1 MLTQNIR
8 LNTSSAHLL
17 VFHGSRDRQYW
28 TTISELGSLV
38 TQQLCLIAPTFTL
51 EGGRLREDSRSKS
64 LKLAT
69 AEKSATGNVPLVAV
83 AALEFADVELSEKM
97 VRFAQIAIANKY
109 QRLTIVPVF
118 LSAGVHVKE
127 DIPQAIA
134 QARQQLGD
142 RIKLELL
149 DYIGN
154 ASLTALITQ
163 KFALVATDNRI
174 LLAHGSRLPQGNLKS
189 EQLARRV
196 KAKIAYWAVQP
207 NLTSVVELLAHN
219 KSPIAIVPYF
229 LFSGKITEAIA
240 SQVAQLQDRF
250 PNTQLHLARPLGA
263 TPELAKVI
271 VNHITACNG

>member
-1 MLTQNIR
+1 MTQNIR

-38 TQQLCLIAPTFTL
+38 TQQLCPIAPTFTV
-51 EGGRLREDSRSKS
+51 EGERLREDSRSKS

-69 AEKSATGNVPLVAV
+69 AEKSAIDRLPLVEV
-83 AALEFADVELSEKM
+83 AALEFADVKLSEKM
-97 VRFAQIAIANKY
+97 VCLAQVAIAKKY

-134 QARQQLGD
+134 QARQQLGND
-142 RIKLELL
+142 IDLELL

-154 ASLTALITQ
+154 APLTALITE
-163 KFALVATDNRI
+163 KFASVATDNRI
-174 LLAHGSRLPQGNLKS
+174 LLAHGSRLPQGNVKS

-207 NLTSVVELLAHN
+207 NLTSVVELLAYN
-219 KSPIAIVPYF
+219 KSSIAIVPYF

-250 PNTQLHLARPLGA
+250 PKSQLHLARPLGA
-263 TPELAKVI
+263 TPELAQVI
-271 VNHITACNG
+271 ATHITACNG

>member
-1 MLTQNIR
+1 MTQNIR

-38 TQQLCLIAPTFTL
+38 TRQLCPIAPTFTV
-51 EGGRLREDSRSKS
+51 EGERLREDSRSKS

-69 AEKSATGNVPLVAV
+69 AEKSATGNVPLVEV
-83 AALEFADVELSEKM
+83 AALEFADVELSEKI
-97 VRFAQIAIANKY
+97 VSFAQIAIAKKY
-109 QRLTIVPVF
+109 QSLKIVPVF
-118 LSAGVHVKE
+118 LAAGVHVKE

-134 QARQQLGD
+134 QARHQLGD
-142 RIKLELL
+142 RIELELL

-154 ASLTALITQ
+154 APLTTLIAQ
-163 KFALVATDNRI
+163 KFAAVATDNRI
-174 LLAHGSRLPQGNLKS
+174 LLAHGSRLPQGNVKS
-189 EQLARRV
+189 EQLARKV

-207 NLTSVVELLAHN
+207 NLTSVVELLAYN
-219 KSPIAIVPYF
+219 KPSIAIVPYF
-229 LFSGKITEAIA
+229 LFPGKITEAIA

-263 TPELAKVI
+263 TTELAEVI
-271 VNHITACNG
+271 ATHITAFNG